1 MSNTIIVHRTGQ
13 APLRVRGEV
22 VASNGTS
29 ENNASGSYSGSPGRS
44 QEVKIITTA
53 SKRYVVAIHH
63 NTLWQGE
70 HDTDDAVVL
79 PGLSQVIEYLGDR
92 VPGWMLTELIKELG
106 EEAVAVEV
114 D

>member
-22 VASNGTS
+22 VASNGTT
-29 ENNASGSYSGSPGRS
+29 EGQGSPGRW
-44 QEVKIITTA
+44 QDVKVIKTA
-53 SKRYVVAIHH
+53 SKRYVASIHY

-70 HDTDDAVVL
+70 HGTDEAVVL
-79 PGLSQVIEYLGDR
+79 PGLSQVVEYLGER

-106 EEAVAVEV
+106 EEAVAEEV